1 MNTETSEA
9 SRIRPTTLADMDPS
23 AREAHMNDARIM
35 AHITMVREDMGKLS
49 RDMEAF
55 NLHPE
60 IMKASQNAEKY
71 GMPQAAALH
80 QALDQNPKL
89 KDAFL
94 KLHDRAMAIQPK
106 VENAMDMAQGL
117 SPKHSGTAEASLQ
130 HGLEGIQKQAAHWPD
145 PADIGEQNSNTA
157 KGQPGLVAMIGH
169 LLKRPRKCSPAKNTR
184 MNWNMATQPRRAI
197 STAKVQSNRRQQ
209 KARRGPQNPPPVVPP
224 FVASHRSP
232 SE

>member
-55 NLHPE
+55 NRHPE

-89 KDAFL
+89 KDAFV

-130 HGLEGIQKQAAHWPD
+130 RGLEGIQKQGAHWPNPTD
-145 PADIGEQNSNTA
+145 LGAQNSNTA

-169 LLKRPRKCSPAKNTR
+169 LLKKLKEMFTGKKHKDELEHGHTATANHPDNQATIKPTATESPMKPAEPAAGRPTIRRKP
-184 MNWNMATQPRRAI
+184 
-197 STAKVQSNRRQQ
+197 
-209 KARRGPQNPPPVVPP
+209 
-224 FVASHRSP
+224 
-232 SE
+232 